1 MEVEFVMVSNR
12 TAVARSGPRLVAWER
27 VDESTGHSM
36 ARVERQA
43 RGWRCSGVEV
53 VAGPQDVLSCWFRV
67 DLDEDWITREVVVG
81 ALGLDGERTLALSA
95 DERRRWQVDGVPHR
109 ELDGCLDVDVAAT
122 PLTNTFPVRRL
133 HGLEMG
139 GSVTTPIAWVDVP
152 ALGVTR
158 VEQTYRR
165 LPDAGGLAGWEYRD
179 PEHGPFALAVD
190 EDGLV
195 VTYEGFARRV
205 ASVGS

>member
-1 MEVEFVMVSNR
+1 V
-12 TAVARSGPRLVAWER
+12 AVPDRAGVAASRPRLVAWER

-53 VAGPQDVLSCWFRV
+53 VAGPQDLLSCWFRV

-81 ALGLDGERTLALSA
+81 ALGPDGERTLALSA
-95 DERRRWQVDGVPHR
+95 DEHRRWHVDGGPAH
-109 ELDGCLDVDVAAT
+109 ELDGCIDVDVAAT

-133 HGLEMG
+133 HALEVG

-165 LPDAGGLAGWEYRD
+165 LPDIGGLAGWEYRD
-179 PEHGPFALAVD
+179 PEHGPFVLTVD

-205 ASVGS
+205 ASTRS